1 MTEETDPVQTP
12 QEAILYC
19 EFFAR
24 FGYGELRN
32 NCSGIAKVIRDLMR
46 RLEDQALQME
56 RSEAQKGGTA

>member
-24 FGYGELRN
+24 FGYGELRLH
-32 NCSGIAKVIRDLMR
+32 CLGIAKVLRELTR
-46 RLEDQALQME
+46 RLEEQAMSME
-56 RSEAQKGGTA
+56 RSEAKKGGAA

>member
-1 MTEETDPVQTP
+1 MNDEVEPVQTA

-24 FGYGELRN
+24 FGYGELAN

-46 RLEDQALQME
+46 RLEEQALHME
-56 RSEAQKGGTA
+56 RAEATKGGVA